1 MNGRKCAQ
9 NAIPVDGRQVEEDRF
24 ERFIF
29 FIINCA
35 LPANKHRTDLNSK
48 QFLVCRTPCSPQLV
62 SLCCPANGTLHVLNK
77 AW

>member
-35 LPANKHRTDLNSK
+35 LPANKHRTD
-48 QFLVCRTPCSPQLV
+48 
-62 SLCCPANGTLHVLNK
+62 
-77 AW
+77 